1 MERRAYSASRR
12 REWRSYSLRT
22 QPPSG
27 EDEGKSEAGR
37 EDVVRQLFDGR
48 TGRYRGLMRV
58 VPPADWFAT
67 LCACAALAPEVVA
80 MTPEQPEQGEE
91 NERVTALC
99 RLLEHELRVEN
110 IPVEA
115 VRQWLALLPAPEAAT
130 TTAPTPADTKTE
142 LVREEQEEH
151 DDDEALS
158 MEGGSDLDLDVDIE
172 VEEDEDGDGVAVGHV
187 AGGCFASLLLPE
199 DAPGGR
205 WSILCRV
212 VSLLG
217 SAELGRLSAS
227 CQLFRARMSAG
238 GMSSTAALPLPEWV
252 AWHRVCDT
260 LARKGGAALGGHRRQ
275 IEAMRLLEEAR
286 PRGVSWAGLLHR
298 GVGKWVRHVQ
308 RQVGQRQEGVRAQ
321 PSVGSWSSGSSD
333 AAAALSAAFTPA
345 SMPAAGAE
353 RRRAVG
359 PGGGG
364 APPSRRPRR
373 SRGAGS
379 FSRVPI
385 GA

>member
-1 MERRAYSASRR
+1 MPGARDSDERLVSDDRRNAQRVERRAYSASRR

-27 EDEGKSEAGR
+27 EDEGQGAAGR

-48 TGRYRGLMRV
+48 TGRYRGLLRV

-99 RLLEHELRVEN
+99 RLLEHEMRVEN
-110 IPVEA
+110 VPVEA

-130 TTAPTPADTKTE
+130 TTSPAPADTETE
-142 LVREEQEEH
+142 LVSEEQQEEVGLTMSCYNSPPVVLH
-151 DDDEALS
+151 FTSLIALCCGQGDEEALS

-172 VEEDEDGDGVAVGHV
+172 VEDDDHDDDVAVGRV
-187 AGGCFASLLLPE
+187 AGGRFASLLLPE

-238 GMSSTAALPLPEWV
+238 GMS
-252 AWHRVCDT
+252 R
-260 LARKGGAALGGHRRQ
+260 
-275 IEAMRLLEEAR
+275 
-286 PRGVSWAGLLHR
+286 
-298 GVGKWVRHVQ
+298 
-308 RQVGQRQEGVRAQ
+308 
-321 PSVGSWSSGSSD
+321 
-333 AAAALSAAFTPA
+333 
-345 SMPAAGAE
+345 
-353 RRRAVG
+353 
-359 PGGGG
+359 
-364 APPSRRPRR
+364 
-373 SRGAGS
+373 
-379 FSRVPI
+379 
-385 GA
+385 